1 MESSSSSLSSP
12 PEFDYLF
19 KLLWIGDSGVGK
31 SSLLLSFTS
40 DTFEDLS
47 PTIGVDFKVKHVTV
61 GGKKLKLAIWDTAGQ
76 ERFRTL
82 TSSYYRG
89 AQGIIMVYDVTR
101 RETFINLS
109 DIWAKE
115 IDLYSTNQDCIKMLV
130 GNKVD
135 KDSERTVSKKE
146 GIDFA
151 REYGCLFI
159 ECSAKTRVNVEQC
172 FEELVLK
179 MQRPRGPGPGLPTIG
194 SSSSSFPQTNLAQT
208 HDKLRFGN
216 VELLCF
222 PNSNISFKT
231 LSHISVTK
239 SEKCILDNLWISYNK
254 NPKDQ
259 KYFLAC
265 LNALSEHFSQDH
277 KKFKC
282 YIVLQGR
289 LPEIYHTW
297 LEVSDCIKNFPNLLY
312 KGFYSI
318 SEALEK
324 CRKFLGINYFV
335 APFLKNVSDQPL
347 DYVSKF
353 CEHCECMTKN
363 FK

>member
-1 MESSSSSLSSP
+1 MESSSTSQ

-19 KLLWIGDSGVGK
+19 KLLLIGDSGVGK
-31 SSLLLSFTS
+31 STLLLSFTS
-40 DTFEDLS
+40 DTFEELN
-47 PTIGVDFKVKHVTV
+47 PTIGVDFKVKHVTL

-101 RETFINLS
+101 RDTFTDLS

-135 KDSERTVSKKE
+135 KESERVVNKKE

-179 MQRPRGPGPGLPTIG
+179 ILETPSLLAEG
-194 SSSSSFPQTNLAQT
+194 SSGVKKNIFKQNPPQNGASATS
-208 HDKLRFGN
+208 
-216 VELLCF
+216 CC
-222 PNSNISFKT
+222 S
-231 LSHISVTK
+231 
-239 SEKCILDNLWISYNK
+239 W
-254 NPKDQ
+254 
-259 KYFLAC
+259 
-265 LNALSEHFSQDH
+265 
-277 KKFKC
+277 
-282 YIVLQGR
+282 
-289 LPEIYHTW
+289 
-297 LEVSDCIKNFPNLLY
+297 
-312 KGFYSI
+312 
-318 SEALEK
+318 
-324 CRKFLGINYFV
+324 
-335 APFLKNVSDQPL
+335 
-347 DYVSKF
+347 
-353 CEHCECMTKN
+353 
-363 FK
+363 